1 LIRASSS
8 KASRLGA
15 ILLGVLLLLSFVT
28 PSHANELGLR
38 VQIDVASDPS
48 NRSSSYELW
57 FTGEKAQDI
66 TRRITVTSLS
76 EIPQRIDFLMYDPI
90 VVNGE
95 STMDFTKLGRYQD
108 WLSVSPDNRIINPG
122 ERLEFELTIAVPE
135 GTDDLGAKG
144 ILRVLA
150 NQALETEVKNS
161 TGGFQAVV
169 QGGAAI
175 DLGFQLGVGEA
186 LTLLPQFTIESVEGV
201 LLEGGNYLRIFF
213 RNEGALPIL
222 LAGSL
227 QLKDAVFDDR
237 VFGPYEYRTPEIP
250 AGQFGYLDIPAEEGI
265 VEGDYTAYVV
275 AQQLGVRETRL
286 FDVFIEYLPP
296 GTLKFWDIAP
306 WGIAFVLFAVIMVL
320 GIRILRSAGDQG
332 AGAREAR
339 EPRQPRTPRMPR
351 QQRVPREP
359 RELRE
364 TRLES
369 EPRSPKPAKTNK
381 VRREK
386 KLSEP
391 VVQLSSIEKLV
402 QSRDELEPYWY
413 RNQSGADS
421 GSSWVALSR
430 SGEGESGSVTA
441 TKSKK
446 SVKTK
451 NHTSTNKS

>member
-1 LIRASSS
+1 
-8 KASRLGA
+8 
-15 ILLGVLLLLSFVT
+15 
-28 PSHANELGLR
+28 
-38 VQIDVASDPS
+38 
-48 NRSSSYELW
+48 
-57 FTGEKAQDI
+57 
-66 TRRITVTSLS
+66 
-76 EIPQRIDFLMYDPI
+76 
-90 VVNGE
+90 
-95 STMDFTKLGRYQD
+95 
-108 WLSVSPDNRIINPG
+108 
-122 ERLEFELTIAVPE
+122 
-135 GTDDLGAKG
+135 
-144 ILRVLA
+144 
-150 NQALETEVKNS
+150 
-161 TGGFQAVV
+161 VV

-351 QQRVPREP
+351 QQRVPGEP

-441 TKSKK
+441 TKSEK

>member
-15 ILLGVLLLLSFVT
+15 ILLGVLLLFSFVT

-38 VQIDVASDPS
+38 VQIDVSSDPS

-66 TRRITVTSLS
+66 TRKITVTSLS
-76 EIPQRIDFLMYDPI
+76 EIPQRLDFLLYDPI

-95 STMDFTKLGRYQD
+95 SAMDFTKLGRYQE
-108 WLSVSPDNRIINPG
+108 WLSVSPENRIINPG
-122 ERLEFELTIAVPE
+122 ERLDFELTIAVPE

-150 NQALETEVKNS
+150 NQALEPEVENS

-186 LTLLPQFTIESVEGV
+186 LALLPQFTIESVEGV

-237 VFGPYEYRTPEIP
+237 VFGPYDYRTPEIP

-265 VEGDYTAYVV
+265 VEGDYTAFVV
-275 AQQLGVRETRL
+275 AEQLGVRETRL

-320 GIRILRSAGDQG
+320 GIRLFRSAGNQE
-332 AGAREAR
+332 ASAR
-339 EPRQPRTPRMPR
+339 EPREPRPPRVPR
-351 QQRVPREP
+351 QQREP
-359 RELRE
+359 RDLLE

-369 EPRSPKPAKTNK
+369 KPKPPKPAKANR

-386 KLSEP
+386 KLAEP

-413 RNQSGADS
+413 RNQSGADH

-430 SGEGESGSVTA
+430 SGESADGSLTA
-441 TKSKK
+441 TNTKKAPQTKKRAPTKK
-446 SVKTK
+446 S
-451 NHTSTNKS
+451 